1 MISIDESRC
10 TQCGL
15 CIPVCVRRILEDKG
29 KSIHIIDPAFCNE
42 CGHCKAVCPTNA
54 PLLSNLQ
61 EEEFEGLRQIE
72 KFPPASDFLR
82 FLRGRRSLRIYQNK
96 SVEVEKLKLI
106 VEAGRFAPTGG
117 NRQACEY
124 VVVRG
129 RKILDRVCT
138 LTLQALS
145 EEAKKIREA
154 LDRSRRLNEP
164 LPETYVS
171 RQFYPPMWERLGQKW
186 EEGVDQ
192 LLYHAPALVVI
203 HGKKGAATT
212 PEMDTGLAGMQM
224 VLMAETLG
232 LGTCFIGFLIFAL
245 ENSNELKKTL
255 KIPADHQAHLAFAVG
270 YPDVK
275 FLRLVGRKAARVT
288 WLGDSE
294 QK

>member
-15 CIPVCVRRILEDKG
+15 CVPVCVRRILQDEG
-29 KSIHIIDPAFCNE
+29 KRIGILDPALCNE

-54 PLLSNLQ
+54 PILSNLN
-61 EEEFEGLRQIE
+61 EEEFEGLPQIE
-72 KFPPASDFLR
+72 KPPQASDFLR
-82 FLRGRRSLRIYQNK
+82 FLRGRRSLRIYGNQP
-96 SVEVEKLKLI
+96 VEVEKLKLI

-124 VVVRG
+124 AVARG

-138 LTLQALS
+138 LTIQALTG
-145 EEAKKIREA
+145 EAKKIREA
-154 LDRSRRLNEP
+154 LDRNLRLKES

-171 RQFYPPMWERLGQKW
+171 RQFYPPMWERMGQEW
-186 EEGVDQ
+186 EEGVDR

-203 HGKKGAATT
+203 HVKKGAATT

-232 LGTCFIGFLIFAL
+232 LGTCFIGFLVFAL
-245 ENSNELKKTL
+245 ENSNELKKAL
-255 KIPADHQAHLAFAVG
+255 KIPPDHQAHMAFTVG

-275 FLRLVGRKAARVT
+275 FLRRVGRNLARVT
-288 WLGDSE
+288 WLGDS
-294 QK
+294 

>member
-15 CIPVCVRRILEDKG
+15 CIPVCVRRILEDEG
-29 KSIHIIDPAFCNE
+29 KRIHIIDPAFCNE
-42 CGHCKAVCPTNA
+42 CGHCKAVCPTDA
-54 PLLSNLQ
+54 PILSNLK
-61 EEEFEGLRQIE
+61 EGEFEGLRQIE

-82 FLRGRRSLRIYQNK
+82 FLRGRRSVRIYQNK

-138 LTLQALS
+138 LTLRALG

-171 RQFYPPMWERLGQKW
+171 RQLYPPMWERLGQKW

-203 HGKKGAATT
+203 HVKKGAATT
-212 PEMDTGLAGMQM
+212 PETDTGLAGMQM
-224 VLMAETLG
+224 VLMGETLG

-245 ENSNELKKTL
+245 ENSNELKKAL
-255 KIPADHQAHLAFAVG
+255 KVPLDHQAQLAFTVG

-275 FLRLVGRKAARVT
+275 FLRLVGRRPARVT
-288 WLGDSE
+288 WLGDA
-294 QK
+294 